1 MLVDGDFRGRPRF
14 LFVEAAVSAVFA
26 NASLESSSFLT
37 SFNFRPDTASLAY
50 LKDFFF
56 SGV

>member
-1 MLVDGDFRGRPRF
+1 MDGDFRGRPRF